1 MRKRSKVGMS
11 DRNSIVMGFR
21 VQGLGLRAWGGDV
34 SDRNSIVMGFR
45 VQGLGLIGVGMC
57 LTGTA

>member
-1 MRKRSKVGMS
+1 MS